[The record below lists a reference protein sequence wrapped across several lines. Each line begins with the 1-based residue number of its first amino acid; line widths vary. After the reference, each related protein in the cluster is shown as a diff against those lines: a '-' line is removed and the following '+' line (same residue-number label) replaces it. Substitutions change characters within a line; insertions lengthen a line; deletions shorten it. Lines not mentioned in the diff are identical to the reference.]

1 MKRLISKAV
10 VFAMVLGLGLT
21 TAQGAVIVKKLTGLS
36 ISGSSTVICNSQTA
50 LTATASFDDGS
61 SEVVNASWTSSST
74 SVATVSGS
82 GVVTG
87 KKGGSVTITASY
99 TAEGITKTASKGI
112 TVNKTLQSLVISGN
126 LGVLIKGK
134 TTLTATAKY
143 NDGTSGK
150 VTPKWTSSSTAVATV
165 SSSGVVVGKKVGSTT
180 IKASYTYNGVT
191 RAVSAKVTVAQKLPK
206 SLSITGTGT
215 SLLSDKKLVLTAMV
229 KYTDGTTAKVKAT
242 WTTSD
247 KTIAVVSNGTVTGKK
262 AGSAKITATY
272 TASGITLTT
281 TKKITVTKQPSKLT
295 VSGLAS
301 VQVGKKITLT
311 ATVKYND
318 GSSSAVKPKWKSAN
332 TALAVVSS
340 AGVVTGKKAGKV
352 VITATYTYAKVTVT
366 VKKTI
371 TVKK

>member
-143 NDGTSGK
+143 NDGTNGK
-150 VTPKWTSSSTAVATV
+150 VTP
-165 SSSGVVVGKKVGSTT
+165 
-180 IKASYTYNGVT
+180 
-191 RAVSAKVTVAQKLPK
+191 
-206 SLSITGTGT
+206 
-215 SLLSDKKLVLTAMV
+215 
-229 KYTDGTTAKVKAT
+229 
-242 WTTSD
+242 
-247 KTIAVVSNGTVTGKK
+247 
-262 AGSAKITATY
+262 
-272 TASGITLTT
+272 
-281 TKKITVTKQPSKLT
+281 
-295 VSGLAS
+295 
-301 VQVGKKITLT
+301 
-311 ATVKYND
+311 
-318 GSSSAVKPKWKSAN
+318 
-332 TALAVVSS
+332 
-340 AGVVTGKKAGKV
+340 
-352 VITATYTYAKVTVT
+352 
-366 VKKTI
+366 
-371 TVKK
+371 